1 MIEITLPYPPSGNH
15 MWKHAKGR
23 HYLTDKALNYYQNV
37 HVLVRQ
43 QSKVVN
49 IDFDMDVT
57 CVLFPPDRRRR
68 DLDNAWKVIA
78 DSLTK
83 AGVWQDDKLIRRLT
97 LEWAEVHTGGMAR
110 ISITQRDA
118 ESVT

>member
-23 HYLTDKALNYYQNV
+23 HYLTDKAVNYYRNV
-37 HVLVRQ
+37 ALLVRQ
-43 QSKVVN
+43 QAKVIN
-49 IDFDMDVT
+49 IDFEIVVT
-57 CVLFPPDRRRR
+57 CVLYPPDKRRR

-97 LEWAEVHTGGMAR
+97 LEWAAVQPGGAAQ
-110 ISITQRDA
+110 IAIAQVDA

>member
-1 MIEITLPYPPSGNH
+1 

-23 HYLTDKALNYYQNV
+23 HYLTGQAREYYRNV
-37 HVLVRQ
+37 AHIVANEG
-43 QSKVVN
+43 KIVN
-49 IDFDMDVT
+49 IDYAIEVR
-57 CVLFPPDRRRR
+57 CQLFPPDKRRR

-83 AGVWQDDKLIRRLT
+83 AGVWQDDNQIRKLT
-97 LEWAEVHTGGMAR
+97 LEWGSVDKAGGMATVL
-110 ISITQRDA
+110 IQQRDA